1 MKIRDGSRET
11 SASQEINDFPSTAT
25 KPSFYNKKL
34 FSLYKHSHAPLQ
46 EENNLNVALFLSTG
60 RMMMTII
67 LYDFAAFLFSK

>member
-46 EENNLNVALFLSTG
+46 EENNLNVAPFTVFVD
-60 RMMMTII
+60 REEDDDYNFI
-67 LYDFAAFLFSK
+67 